1 MIYIKAY
8 WKEIMELQIGGGVMK
23 DSVTCDCT
31 PESLAMG
38 SFPCLNMQ
46 FYAAEKIPCSFLDD
60 AGFSQREKAMN
71 EISMVGFAINDLV
84 LYGRSCFRLGFRSR
98 NIVIR
103 PIKQTIR
110 TRITPIKIPMLSI
123 ITSRLE
129 GPRPATKD

>member
-1 MIYIKAY
+1 MG
-8 WKEIMELQIGGGVMK
+8 LQIGGVVMK

-71 EISMVGFAINDLV
+71 EISMVGFAINDLM
-84 LYGRSCFRLGFRSR
+84 LYLGYTHTHTHFH
-98 NIVIR
+98 IVAVAME
-103 PIKQTIR
+103 PNEFAGY
-110 TRITPIKIPMLSI
+110 P
-123 ITSRLE
+123 
-129 GPRPATKD
+129 G